1 MHHIYSQRAQHKHPV
16 VPKTENSEIPRVST
30 KDMII
35 LGYMCGAR
43 ESVCWGGGYFYVAP
57 VSWIRRCNK
66 KAKKKNIKGVL
77 LGLLRP
83 VNHLSVSV
91 SCILQSR
98 FGSSVHASNHTQ
110 SAKKSTTV
118 FFFVAFAWVRDLKFD
133 WHLRL
138 RKASLK
144 LKPLTA

>member
-1 MHHIYSQRAQHKHPV
+1 MHHIYSQPPA
-16 VPKTENSEIPRVST
+16 VPKTENSEIPRVS
-30 KDMII
+30 KKNMIVHVRGQGECV
-35 LGYMCGAR
+35 LGR
-43 ESVCWGGGYFYVAP
+43 GYFCVAP

-66 KAKKKNIKGVL
+66 KAKKKKNIKGVL

-98 FGSSVHASNHTQ
+98 FGFSVHASNHTQ

-118 FFFVAFAWVRDLKFD
+118 FFFSSLSLEFAIYNLIDTF
-133 WHLRL
+133 
-138 RKASLK
+138 A
-144 LKPLTA
+144 